1 MRRNSLPDL
10 GKLEQQRQNA
20 RSNENANIAFATNH
34 VLNGISQFSFML
46 RKHQSYT
53 FYYSIRIRKM
63 TMAPDFFE
71 FTL

>member
-1 MRRNSLPDL
+1 MA
-10 GKLEQQRQNA
+10 QQHQKA
-20 RSNENANIAFATNH
+20 RPNENANRAFAANH

-53 FYYSIRIRKM
+53 FYYSISIRKM
-63 TMAPDFFE
+63 TMAPDLFE